1 MLPETEN
8 NYGQESCA
16 ILCLH
21 PLISSPPLL
30 VIADSKG
37 TLYHCVVLSKVED
50 DEALETA
57 SQISD
62 WSSSIA
68 TGVDTVQPDLVIHV
82 YESIEIELSL
92 LSKKE
97 INDSIPFDYP
107 LLLHADPT
115 SPSRYFCSHKAGV
128 HR

>member
-62 WSSSIA
+62 WFSSLSEHIL
-68 TGVDTVQPDLVIHV
+68 TLKVIKIGN
-82 YESIEIELSL
+82 YAFL
-92 LSKKE
+92 
-97 INDSIPFDYP
+97 
-107 LLLHADPT
+107 
-115 SPSRYFCSHKAGV
+115 
-128 HR
+128 